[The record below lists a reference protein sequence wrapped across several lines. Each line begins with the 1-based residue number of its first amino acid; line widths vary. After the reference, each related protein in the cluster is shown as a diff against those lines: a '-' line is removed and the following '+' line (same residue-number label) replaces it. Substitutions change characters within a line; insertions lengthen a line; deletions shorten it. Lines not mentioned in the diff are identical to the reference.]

1 MEQKLTHDECMTK
14 VNTDLPDWITGVY
27 DEYRNDYPHLQKN
40 WLKVCKMAKT
50 KPRKII
56 IVREIPH
63 IRDENPNMKIIDC
76 CSMLARLG
84 YVVRRENELV
94 VCKSTGKVIPSKKL
108 HEYMLTSPNLKSL
121 IPEVWSDTKV

>member
-1 MEQKLTHDECMTK
+1 
-14 VNTDLPDWITGVY
+14 
-27 DEYRNDYPHLQKN
+27 
-40 WLKVCKMAKT
+40 
-50 KPRKII
+50 
-56 IVREIPH
+56 
-63 IRDENPNMKIIDC
+63 MKIIDC